1 MSHLRLHTER
11 QVANADEVLFVCMG
25 KDGIDGCV
33 APVRAVPAA
42 AEHRFIV
49 RSPAPRLRAA
59 GEGGEDK
66 DNLFTKGFN
75 IIRRSRRKKQTSG
88 KNQC

>member
-42 AEHRFIV
+42 AEHRFVV
-49 RSPAPRLRAA
+49 RSAAPRLRAA
-59 GEGGEDK
+59 GEGGENK
-66 DNLFTKGFN
+66 DNLFIKCCI
-75 IIRRSRRKKQTSG
+75 IIRRY
-88 KNQC
+88 KNKCC

>member
-11 QVANADEVLFVCMG
+11 QIANADEVLFVCMG

-49 RSPAPRLRAA
+49 RSAAPRLRAA
-59 GEGGEDK
+59 GEGGENK
-66 DNLFTKGFN
+66 DNLFIKGC
-75 IIRRSRRKKQTSG
+75 IIIKEIQKQ
-88 KNQC
+88 QCC